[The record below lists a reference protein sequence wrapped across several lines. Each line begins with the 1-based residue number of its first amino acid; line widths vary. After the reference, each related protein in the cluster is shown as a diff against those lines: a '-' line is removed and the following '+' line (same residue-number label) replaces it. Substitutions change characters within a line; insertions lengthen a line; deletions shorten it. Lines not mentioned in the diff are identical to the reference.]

1 MPLRRS
7 LSPLVLGASEGH
19 SGFAGSF
26 DELSI
31 IPSVLTSEEVH
42 RIYAANDVPIED
54 DEMEM
59 EVRVTWAQGNNPDA
73 VATALK
79 KDLARILLARE
90 DRLAIRPGTPPSK
103 FHVGMYFKIVIQNGA
118 NDHMKPA
125 DLAKKFELFAKHVKF
140 LSLDKA
146 LHTEVNVRL
155 EHPPKKVTFSRLCPC
170 LGPVKDD
177 TKTSRHVYDL
187 LSPAHSGMASGCT
200 APDFIKRAAV
210 KNLASCEKMCDEED
224 RCNVINYGNGM
235 CTLDQCSDSE
245 LKLQPGE
252 SADVY
257 KRRGERI
264 VTTATAWQKPLCT
277 HVEEDQNASLSCP
290 GGMLI
295 SRVVSA
301 NYGVVQGN
309 CDQFDMG
316 ACKAEGVLQAFE
328 QQCIGKS
335 ECSLQASTENFG
347 NPCPVSKK
355 SLLVQ
360 VQCRSLGKLQPPS
373 KRSQELASLINSSN
387 STGGNHDS
395 ARSKIIQS
403 LHMSLDFK
411 YDFLNMKTDSDL
423 AILSNTVRFGSF
435 REFLKFNDRSDDE
448 LNGMSYSMLRKA
460 FVGEVRKVIN
470 EDIEILEQLPD
481 PELLNL
487 VNNQE
492 PDVDSHDGEAPNGIA
507 SSAALAASLSSVE
520 LGGSKTDAAHAAAR
534 AAAAAFTFRGTPA
547 PKAVGAANEACRAYA
562 QENCFGTA
570 LASAYSAGLA
580 DGLAPWNI
588 GLHVAEAAQK
598 GLNVPNKDL
607 INVVGMAAAE
617 SVRAVGM
624 PSSSIV
630 THAGLA
636 SAAAKFFLGGS
647 PQSVEMT
654 SSYMVTKLGGSKE
667 KASKIALQA
676 LSLADQEKANN
687 PDVTKQTV
695 FDDGTTAGDFVGK
708 PPKSTQ
714 AVRISVM
721 FELVTELIRAINED
735 KASCANAVRDDV
747 SRACNVVPA
756 AVKVTVPFLTSSLR
770 SPFLIDV
777 AGCHPGDLK
786 VYLKSL
792 QHLHTFGTN
801 FSAFC
806 DKHSSPRPLQ
816 TKHVSTQSNSEPD
829 EESGSDRTMEP
840 SQSGSPDAAAKHEA
854 ELSFVAGRTLSLV
867 ADAAFK
873 GSSSRGLSTKQAM
886 KNAVTAVAK
895 VAFETDLS
903 ADEWAHGVVS
913 AVALGGGSKSDATC
927 MAASAAADNAKEN
940 GDKNAEEGKL
950 HTAALQAAGDA
961 ATRVQL
967 LMKSKPGEA
976 ALAVQGC
983 LQSAGFSFEEI
994 IPLAIHAAGK
1004 AAASAD
1010 HLDSFSILD
1019 AGHAAADAAN
1029 SLGIEP
1035 ARTCELACNEVAQS
1049 AMSMGATESETLGYT
1064 TKCVYKYGTV
1074 LLETALKAHSKLQD
1088 KLQKDADDARRA
1100 VSTASSSLDRNSD
1113 MSPKEKAKIVL
1124 SEKTKILE
1132 KHKAERPT
1140 PASIFSSEAK
1150 RIASSAQLSSSP
1162 TATAEQ
1168 GKQDEFESE
1177 LNALKDQVQAKE
1189 QETSEVDQELSDLT
1203 NKKLAPVNISGS
1215 KASSRRLLSHTAM
1228 EPDTAEVE
1236 DKIATATSIS
1246 QKKHLELDA
1255 LKNRYAQLSQSRPYS
1270 GHAHS
1275 PAEVSDVIGTILL
1288 AFGSSGPQLSAAIA
1302 QAAGLAAVARHQSPA
1317 EAAKAVFE
1325 AVEKHGGNKNA
1336 AVDLA
1341 ISVCS
1346 QQVAASGGSAERLG
1360 DTVKGIS
1367 AAIGGAPTQDLI
1379 SAVSK
1384 GSFEVAKSLGGS
1396 YEQALAASAEA
1407 AFSAA
1412 HSFNMSVG
1420 RSAAAAAEAASAL
1433 GGHESELT
1441 DAVGT
1446 AVGSY
1451 ATRRKMKPSEAA
1463 AAVAAA
1469 SIASGAHREA
1479 AAASAAQVAAQV
1491 AFTEGQSTKEVVKLS
1506 QTLVTGLGGSPE
1518 SATAVS
1524 AVVAVPPVLTHQLD
1538 APVAM
1543 DW

>member
-1 MPLRRS
+1 
-7 LSPLVLGASEGH
+7 
-19 SGFAGSF
+19 
-26 DELSI
+26 
-31 IPSVLTSEEVH
+31 
-42 RIYAANDVPIED
+42 
-54 DEMEM
+54 
-59 EVRVTWAQGNNPDA
+59 
-73 VATALK
+73 
-79 KDLARILLARE
+79 
-90 DRLAIRPGTPPSK
+90 
-103 FHVGMYFKIVIQNGA
+103 
-118 NDHMKPA
+118 
-125 DLAKKFELFAKHVKF
+125 
-140 LSLDKA
+140 
-146 LHTEVNVRL
+146 
-155 EHPPKKVTFSRLCPC
+155 
-170 LGPVKDD
+170 
-177 TKTSRHVYDL
+177 
-187 LSPAHSGMASGCT
+187 
-200 APDFIKRAAV
+200 
-210 KNLASCEKMCDEED
+210 
-224 RCNVINYGNGM
+224 
-235 CTLDQCSDSE
+235 
-245 LKLQPGE
+245 
-252 SADVY
+252 
-257 KRRGERI
+257 
-264 VTTATAWQKPLCT
+264 
-277 HVEEDQNASLSCP
+277 
-290 GGMLI
+290 
-295 SRVVSA
+295 
-301 NYGVVQGN
+301 
-309 CDQFDMG
+309 MG
-316 ACKAEGVLQAFE
+316 
-328 QQCIGKS
+328 
-335 ECSLQASTENFG
+335 
-347 NPCPVSKK
+347 
-355 SLLVQ
+355 
-360 VQCRSLGKLQPPS
+360 
-373 KRSQELASLINSSN
+373 
-387 STGGNHDS
+387 
-395 ARSKIIQS
+395 
-403 LHMSLDFK
+403 
-411 YDFLNMKTDSDL
+411 
-423 AILSNTVRFGSF
+423 
-435 REFLKFNDRSDDE
+435 
-448 LNGMSYSMLRKA
+448 
-460 FVGEVRKVIN
+460 
-470 EDIEILEQLPD
+470 
-481 PELLNL
+481 
-487 VNNQE
+487 
-492 PDVDSHDGEAPNGIA
+492 
-507 SSAALAASLSSVE
+507 
-520 LGGSKTDAAHAAAR
+520 
-534 AAAAAFTFRGTPA
+534 
-547 PKAVGAANEACRAYA
+547 
-562 QENCFGTA
+562 
-570 LASAYSAGLA
+570 
-580 DGLAPWNI
+580 
-588 GLHVAEAAQK
+588 
-598 GLNVPNKDL
+598 
-607 INVVGMAAAE
+607 
-617 SVRAVGM
+617 
-624 PSSSIV
+624 
-630 THAGLA
+630 
-636 SAAAKFFLGGS
+636 
-647 PQSVEMT
+647 
-654 SSYMVTKLGGSKE
+654 
-667 KASKIALQA
+667 
-676 LSLADQEKANN
+676 
-687 PDVTKQTV
+687 
-695 FDDGTTAGDFVGK
+695 
-708 PPKSTQ
+708 
-714 AVRISVM
+714 
-721 FELVTELIRAINED
+721 
-735 KASCANAVRDDV
+735 
-747 SRACNVVPA
+747 
-756 AVKVTVPFLTSSLR
+756 
-770 SPFLIDV
+770 
-777 AGCHPGDLK
+777 
-786 VYLKSL
+786 
-792 QHLHTFGTN
+792 
-801 FSAFC
+801 
-806 DKHSSPRPLQ
+806 
-816 TKHVSTQSNSEPD
+816 
-829 EESGSDRTMEP
+829 
-840 SQSGSPDAAAKHEA
+840 

-940 GDKNAEEGKL
+940 GEKNADEGKL

-967 LMKSKPGEA
+967 LMKTKPGEA

-983 LQSAGFSFEEI
+983 LQSAGFSFEEL
-994 IPLAIHAAGK
+994 IPLAVHAAGK
-1004 AAASAD
+1004 AAASTD
-1010 HLDSFSILD
+1010 HFDSFSILD

-1064 TKCVYKYGTV
+1064 TKCLFKYGAV
-1074 LLETALKAHSKLQD
+1074 LVQTALKAHSKLQD
-1088 KLQKDADDARRA
+1088 KLQKDVDDARRA
-1100 VSTASSSLDRNSD
+1100 VSTASSSLDRNSE
-1113 MSPKEKAKIVL
+1113 MTPKEKAKIVL

-1140 PASIFSSEAK
+1140 PASMFSSEAK

-1177 LNALKDQVQAKE
+1177 LNALKAQVQAKE

-1246 QKKHLELDA
+1246 QKKHQELDA

-1451 ATRRKMKPSEAA
+1451 ASRRKMKPTEAA

-1491 AFTEGQSTKEVVKLS
+1491 AFTEGQSTKDVEKLS

-1538 APVAM
+1538 APVATDSGADVSPLAKM
-1543 DW
+1543 EAAHKMQANASANQLATLMKEMGAVKKEISLKEGHVEGFECFPLANFARSSECN